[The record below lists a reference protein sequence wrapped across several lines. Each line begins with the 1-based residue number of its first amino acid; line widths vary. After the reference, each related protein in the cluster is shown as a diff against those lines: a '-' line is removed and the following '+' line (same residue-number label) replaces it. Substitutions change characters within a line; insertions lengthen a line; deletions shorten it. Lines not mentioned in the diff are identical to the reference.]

1 MYTLQNEVDR
11 LIEELAQLKP
21 GTDEHNL
28 VLGQLQKMIT
38 MTYALKELEKE
49 ETLLDRLLKSP
60 GVISGLFTLGA
71 TAMVLYHERAE
82 VITSRAFGWIRF
94 K

>member
-11 LIEELAQLKP
+11 LIEELEQLKP

-28 VLGQLQKMIT
+28 VLGQLQKTATISFT
-38 MTYALKELEKE
+38 LKELEKE

-60 GVISGLFTLGA
+60 GVVSGLFTWFQL
-71 TAMVLYHERAE
+71 L
-82 VITSRAFGWIRF
+82 
-94 K
+94 